1 MAARGEFSSKT
12 AFILAASGSAIGL
25 GNIWGFPIQ
34 VASNGGGAFVFTY
47 IILTFLLA
55 YPILM
60 AELVIGRH
68 AKADTVKSITTV
80 SGPKTRPLAYLT
92 GYWGM
97 LTASLILSFYAIVA
111 GWMIAFGL
119 SSAAEI
125 FGLTNISQWL
135 KSFSLSRNLVFCV
148 LFYSLTVAIVGNGV
162 AGGIERWST
171 RLMPVLI
178 VLIILLIGYIATQPG
193 AAEGWRVYLKPDFA
207 RILNPDLLISALGQ
221 AFFSLSLGVGT
232 MMVYGSYISKSE
244 NLPKLGATVA
254 AMDIG
259 IAVLAGLLVIPAM
272 YVALH
277 NGVTIYD
284 EAGKLLESDSLIFN
298 VLPQLFD
305 TMGVTGIVVS
315 LLFFALMTIAA
326 LTSSISMLEVP
337 VAYAAD
343 SHGMSRKHAAWSVG
357 LVILVVSLVI
367 IFNFAT
373 LFGLVISITTKY
385 SEPLIG
391 ILFCIFA
398 GWVWQRDKLLGE
410 LKHGKP
416 DIQETLFWK
425 IWPTYVRF
433 VCPLIILAVF
443 VRSVPWLNSWFGAL
457 LG

>member
-1 MAARGEFSSKT
+1 MAARGEFSSRT
-12 AFILAASGSAIGL
+12 AFVLAASGSAIGL
-25 GNIWGFPIQ
+25 GNIWGFPIK

-68 AKADTVKSITTV
+68 AKSDTVKSIVAV
-80 SGPKTRPLAYLT
+80 SGAKMRPLAYFT

-111 GWMIAFGL
+111 GWMIAFGVG
-119 SSAAEI
+119 SVADI
-125 FGLTNISQWL
+125 FGLSEFKQWL
-135 KSFSLSRNLVFCV
+135 TDFSLSRNLVFCV
-148 LFYSLTVAIVGNGV
+148 VFYGLTISIVASGV
-162 AGGIERWST
+162 ATGIERWST

-178 VLIILLIGYIATQPG
+178 VLILLLIGYIATQPG
-193 AAEGWRVYLKPDFA
+193 AAEGWRVYLQPDFS
-207 RILNPDLLISALGQ
+207 RVLDPDLLISALGQ

-254 AMDIG
+254 AMDIA

-284 EAGKLLESDSLIFN
+284 DAGLLIESDRLIFT
-298 VLPQLFD
+298 VLPELFK
-305 TMGVTGIVVS
+305 TMGFTGIFIS
-315 LLFFALMTIAA
+315 LVFFVLMTIAA
-326 LTSSISMLEVP
+326 ITSSISMLEVP
-337 VAYAAD
+337 VAYAAE
-343 SHGMSRKHAAWSVG
+343 SHGLSRKKAAWSVG
-357 LVILVVSLVI
+357 LVILGISVVILL
-367 IFNFAT
+367 NFAT
-373 LFGLVISITTKY
+373 LFGLVIDLTTKY

-398 GWVWQRDKLLGE
+398 GWVWQRDKLLNE
-410 LKHGKP
+410 LKQGKP
-416 DIQETLFWK
+416 DMEETFFWK
-425 IWPTYVRF
+425 VWPNYVRV
-433 VCPLIILAVF
+433 VCPLIVLAVF
-443 VRSVPWLNSWFGAL
+443 VRSVS
-457 LG
+457 